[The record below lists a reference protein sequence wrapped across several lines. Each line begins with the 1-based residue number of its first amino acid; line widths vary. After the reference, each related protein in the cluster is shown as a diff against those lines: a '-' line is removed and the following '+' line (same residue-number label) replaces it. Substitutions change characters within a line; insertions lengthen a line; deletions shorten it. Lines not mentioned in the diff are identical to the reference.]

1 MSTVLII
8 GVVFGLLALRQSV
21 LVILGAVLAI
31 LYLSNTDDSLR
42 FIALDAWQALNKD
55 ILLSIPLFIL
65 CGQLMSEGSIA
76 SRLVA
81 LVRALVGPIPG
92 GLAIATILSCA
103 TFAAVS
109 GSSTVTLLAVG
120 SVMFPALIEAG
131 YSRRFAIGALCAAG
145 TLGIIVPPSIPLI
158 LYGVMTGTSITD
170 LFIAGI
176 GPAIVLTLLLA
187 IYSGVAN
194 FKRRQ
199 ATWSL
204 QEIMTT
210 AKEGVWS
217 LFMPFIILGGIY
229 SGHFTAT
236 ESAAVAVI
244 YALLI
249 ETFVHRELNF
259 QKINDVIYSTSKLL
273 GSLFPVLMLAVC
285 LTVYLTYEKSADAF
299 IPALAAWSDTPT
311 QFVLITNGVLLLVGT
326 LIDIGSAILIFA
338 PLLQPIAAEQ
348 GFDPVH
354 FGISMIVNLEIGYLT
369 PPFGLNLIVAMA
381 AFNASFKEVCL
392 AVIPFLIIM
401 LIGLGIVVSLPALSL
416 FLL

>member
-1 MSTVLII
+1 MTTVIIVITVFSLLI
-8 GVVFGLLALRQSV
+8 LRQSV
-21 LVILGAVLAI
+21 LVLLGAVLAV
-31 LYLSNTDDSLR
+31 LYLVNTQDSLR
-42 FIALDAWQALNKD
+42 FIALDAWQSLNKD

-76 SRLVA
+76 TRLVT

-92 GLAIATILSCA
+92 GLAIATIVSCA

-120 SVMFPALIEAG
+120 SVMFPALLEAG

-170 LFIAGI
+170 LFIAGV
-176 GPAIVLTLLLA
+176 GPALCLTLLLSLYAGVINFSKRQSGWSIRA
-187 IYSGVAN
+187 IAMAVKNGI
-194 FKRRQ
+194 
-199 ATWSL
+199 WS
-204 QEIMTT
+204 MM
-210 AKEGVWS
+210 
-217 LFMPFIILGGIY
+217 MPFIILGGIY

-244 YALLI
+244 YALIVETLI
-249 ETFVHRELNF
+249 HKDLNID
-259 QKINDVIYSTSKLL
+259 KINTVIFNTSKLL

-285 LTVYLTYEKSADAF
+285 LTVYLTYAKSADIFVPTIASWAESPFQF
-299 IPALAAWSDTPT
+299 I
-311 QFVLITNGVLLLVGT
+311 IMTNGLLLLVGT
-326 LIDIGSAILIFA
+326 LVDIGSAILIFA
-338 PLLQPIAAEQ
+338 PLLQPVAMQQ

-392 AVIPFLIIM
+392 AVLPYLGIM
-401 LIGLGIVVSLPALSL
+401 LVGLGIVVAWPELSL

>member
-1 MSTVLII
+1 VSTLLIVGLVLC
-8 GVVFGLLALRQSV
+8 LLALRQSV
-21 LVILGAVLAI
+21 LVILGAVLAT

-131 YSRRFAIGALCAAG
+131 YSRKFAIGALCAAG

-187 IYSGVAN
+187 VYSGVAN
-194 FKRRQ
+194 FSRRQ

-204 QEIMTT
+204 QEIVTT
-210 AKEGVWS
+210 AKEGAWS

-244 YALLI
+244 YALII

-311 QFVLITNGVLLLVGT
+311 QFVLITNAVLLLVGT

-392 AVIPFLIIM
+392 AVIPFLAIM

>member
-1 MSTVLII
+1 MSALLMTS
-8 GVVFGLLALRQSV
+8 VVIALLALRQTV
-21 LVILGAVLAI
+21 LVILGFVLAI
-31 LYLSNTDDSLR
+31 LYVTTTDDSIR
-42 FIALDAWQALNKD
+42 FIAFDAWQALNKD

-131 YSRRFAIGALCAAG
+131 YSRKFAIGALCAAG

-170 LFIAGI
+170 LFIAGV
-176 GPAIVLTLLLA
+176 GPAIVLTLLLSL
-187 IYSGVAN
+187 YSGLAN
-194 FKRRQ
+194 CSRRQ
-199 ATWSL
+199 GTWSSK
-204 QEIMTT
+204 EIVAT
-210 AKEGVWS
+210 AKAGIWS

-249 ETFVHRELNF
+249 ETFVHRELNL
-259 QKINDVIYSTSKLL
+259 QKIN
-273 GSLFPVLMLAVC
+273 
-285 LTVYLTYEKSADAF
+285 
-299 IPALAAWSDTPT
+299 
-311 QFVLITNGVLLLVGT
+311 
-326 LIDIGSAILIFA
+326 
-338 PLLQPIAAEQ
+338 
-348 GFDPVH
+348 
-354 FGISMIVNLEIGYLT
+354 
-369 PPFGLNLIVAMA
+369 
-381 AFNASFKEVCL
+381 
-392 AVIPFLIIM
+392 
-401 LIGLGIVVSLPALSL
+401 
-416 FLL
+416 

>member
-1 MSTVLII
+1 MTAALII
-8 GVVFGLLALRQSV
+8 ASLLALLIMRQSV
-21 LVILGAVLAI
+21 LVLLGAVLAL
-31 LYLSNTDDSLR
+31 LYLLNTQDSLR

-76 SRLVA
+76 TRLVA

-92 GLAIATILSCA
+92 GLAIATIVSCA

-158 LYGVMTGTSITD
+158 LYGVMTSTSITD
-170 LFIAGI
+170 LFIAGV
-176 GPAIVLTLLLA
+176 GPALCLTLLLA
-187 IYSGVAN
+187 LYAAAIN
-194 FKRRQ
+194 FDKRQ
-199 ATWSL
+199 GSWSL
-204 QEIMTT
+204 SAIGT
-210 AKEGVWS
+210 AAKNGVWS
-217 LFMPFIILGGIY
+217 LMMPFIILGGIY

-244 YALLI
+244 YALVVETLI
-249 ETFVHRELNF
+249 HKDLNVA
-259 QKINDVIYSTSKLL
+259 KINTVIFNTSKLL

-285 LTVYLTYEKSADAF
+285 LTVYLTYAKSADIF
-299 IPALAAWSDTPT
+299 VPT
-311 QFVLITNGVLLLVGT
+311 IASWAESPLQFMIMTNGLLLLVGT

-338 PLLQPIAAEQ
+338 PLLQPVALQQ

-381 AFNASFKEVCL
+381 AFNASFKEVCI
-392 AVIPFLIIM
+392 AVLPYLGIM
-401 LIGLGIVVSLPALSL
+401 LLGLGIVVAWPELSL

>member
-1 MSTVLII
+1 MTTASIFVTLLVL
-8 GVVFGLLALRQSV
+8 LLLRQSV
-21 LVILGAVLAI
+21 LVLLGAVLAL
-31 LYLSNTDDSLR
+31 LYLFNTEDSLR

-76 SRLVA
+76 TRLVA

-131 YSRRFAIGALCAAG
+131 YSRTFAIGALCAAG

-170 LFIAGI
+170 LFIAGV
-176 GPAIVLTLLLA
+176 GPALVLTILLA
-187 IYSGVAN
+187 LYAGVMN
-194 FKRRQ
+194 FTKRQ
-199 ATWSL
+199 DSWSL
-204 QEIMTT
+204 REIAVA
-210 AKEGVWS
+210 AKDGIWS
-217 LFMPFIILGGIY
+217 LMMPFIILGGIY

-244 YALLI
+244 YALFV
-249 ETFVHRELNF
+249 ETAIHKDLNLA
-259 QKINDVIYSTSKLL
+259 KINSVIFSTSKLL

-285 LTVYLTYEKSADAF
+285 LTVYLTYAKSADIFVPTIAS
-299 IPALAAWSDTPT
+299 WSESPL
-311 QFVLITNGVLLLVGT
+311 QFMVMTNILLLLVGT

-338 PLLQPIAAEQ
+338 PLLQPVALQQ

-381 AFNASFKEVCL
+381 AFNATFKEVCV
-392 AVIPFLIIM
+392 AVLPYLGIM
-401 LIGLGIVVSLPALSL
+401 LLGLGIVVAWPELSL

>member
-1 MSTVLII
+1 MSALLMTS
-8 GVVFGLLALRQSV
+8 VVIALLALRQTV
-21 LVILGAVLAI
+21 LVILGFVLAI
-31 LYLSNTDDSLR
+31 LYVTTTDDSIR
-42 FIALDAWQALNKD
+42 FIAFDAWQALNKD

-131 YSRRFAIGALCAAG
+131 YSRKFAIGALCAAG

-170 LFIAGI
+170 LFIAGV
-176 GPAIVLTLLLA
+176 GPAIVLTLLLSL
-187 IYSGVAN
+187 YSGLAN
-194 FKRRQ
+194 CSRRQ
-199 ATWSL
+199 GTWSSK
-204 QEIMTT
+204 EIVAT
-210 AKEGVWS
+210 AKAGIWS

-249 ETFVHRELNF
+249 ETFVHRELNL
-259 QKINDVIYSTSKLL
+259 QKINEVIYSTSKLL

-299 IPALAAWSDTPT
+299 IPALAAWSETPA
-311 QFVLITNGVLLLVGT
+311 QFVLITNAVLLLVGT

-392 AVIPFLIIM
+392 AVIPFLVIM

>member
-1 MSTVLII
+1 MTTASIFVTLLVL
-8 GVVFGLLALRQSV
+8 LLLRQSV
-21 LVILGAVLAI
+21 LVLLGAVLAL
-31 LYLSNTDDSLR
+31 LYLFNTEDSLR

-76 SRLVA
+76 TRLVA

-131 YSRRFAIGALCAAG
+131 YSRTFAIGALCAAG

-170 LFIAGI
+170 LFIAGV
-176 GPAIVLTLLLA
+176 GPALVLTILLA
-187 IYSGVAN
+187 LYAGVMN
-194 FKRRQ
+194 FTKRQ
-199 ATWSL
+199 DSWSL
-204 QEIMTT
+204 REIAVA
-210 AKEGVWS
+210 AKDGIWS
-217 LFMPFIILGGIY
+217 LMMPFIILGGIY

-244 YALLI
+244 YALFV
-249 ETFVHRELNF
+249 ETAIHKDLNLA
-259 QKINDVIYSTSKLL
+259 KINSVIFSTSKLL

-285 LTVYLTYEKSADAF
+285 LTVYLTYAKSADIF
-299 IPALAAWSDTPT
+299 VPTITSWSESPL
-311 QFVLITNGVLLLVGT
+311 QFMVMTNILLLLVGT

-338 PLLQPIAAEQ
+338 PLLQPVALQQ

-381 AFNASFKEVCL
+381 AFNASFKEVCI
-392 AVIPFLIIM
+392 AVLPYLGIM
-401 LIGLGIVVSLPALSL
+401 LLGLGIVVAWPQLSL

>member
-1 MSTVLII
+1 MTVTAIAAIVFALLI
-8 GVVFGLLALRQSV
+8 LRQSV
-21 LVILGAVLAI
+21 LVLLGSTLAL
-31 LYLSNTDDSLR
+31 LYLFNTEDSLR
-42 FIALDAWQALNKD
+42 FIALDAWQSLNKD

-76 SRLVA
+76 TRLVT

-92 GLAIATILSCA
+92 GLAIATIVSCA

-170 LFIAGI
+170 LFIAGV
-176 GPAIVLTLLLA
+176 GPAICLTFLLA
-187 IYSGVAN
+187 SYAGVIN
-194 FKRRQ
+194 FNKRQ
-199 ATWSL
+199 GQWSIRAIGL
-204 QEIMTT
+204 AIKQ
-210 AKEGVWS
+210 GVWS
-217 LFMPFIILGGIY
+217 LMMPFIILGGIY

-244 YALLI
+244 YALI
-249 ETFVHRELNF
+249 VETAIHKDLNF
-259 QKINDVIYSTSKLL
+259 DKINTVIFNTSKLL

-285 LTVYLTYEKSADAF
+285 LTVYLTYAKSADVF
-299 IPALAAWSDTPT
+299 IPTITAWAESPL
-311 QFVLITNGVLLLVGT
+311 QFMVMTNLLLLLVGT

-338 PLLQPIAAEQ
+338 PLLQPVALQQ

-381 AFNASFKEVCL
+381 AFNASFKEVCW
-392 AVIPFLIIM
+392 AVLPYLGIM
-401 LIGLGIVVSLPALSL
+401 LLGLGIVVVWPELSL

>member
-1 MSTVLII
+1 VSTLLIVGLVLC
-8 GVVFGLLALRQSV
+8 LLALRQSV
-21 LVILGAVLAI
+21 LVILGAVLAT

-131 YSRRFAIGALCAAG
+131 YSRKFAIGALCAAG

-187 IYSGVAN
+187 VYSGVAN
-194 FKRRQ
+194 FSRRQ

-204 QEIMTT
+204 QEIVTT
-210 AKEGVWS
+210 AKEGAWS

-244 YALLI
+244 YALII

-311 QFVLITNGVLLLVGT
+311 QFVLITNAVLLLLGT

-392 AVIPFLIIM
+392 AVIPFLAIM
-401 LIGLGIVVSLPALSL
+401 LIGLVIVVSLPALSL

>member
-1 MSTVLII
+1 MTTATI
-8 GVVFGLLALRQSV
+8 VVTLFILLLLRQSV
-21 LVILGAVLAI
+21 LVLLGAVLAL
-31 LYLSNTDDSLR
+31 LYLFNTEDSLR
-42 FIALDAWQALNKD
+42 FIALDAWQSLNKD

-76 SRLVA
+76 TRLVA

-131 YSRRFAIGALCAAG
+131 YSRTFAIGALCAAG

-170 LFIAGI
+170 LFIAGV
-176 GPAIVLTLLLA
+176 GPALVLTILLA
-187 IYSGVAN
+187 FYAGVMN
-194 FKRRQ
+194 FKKRQ
-199 ATWSL
+199 DSWSL
-204 QEIMTT
+204 RDIAVA
-210 AKEGVWS
+210 AKAGIWS
-217 LFMPFIILGGIY
+217 LMMPFIILGGIY

-244 YALLI
+244 YALFV
-249 ETFVHRELNF
+249 ETAIHKDLNLA
-259 QKINDVIYSTSKLL
+259 KINSVIFSTSKLL

-285 LTVYLTYEKSADAF
+285 LTVYLTYAKSADIFVPTIAS
-299 IPALAAWSDTPT
+299 WSESPL
-311 QFVLITNGVLLLVGT
+311 QFMVMTNILLLLVGT

-338 PLLQPIAAEQ
+338 PLLQPVALQQ

-381 AFNASFKEVCL
+381 AFNATFKEVCV
-392 AVIPFLIIM
+392 AVLPYLGIM
-401 LIGLGIVVSLPALSL
+401 LLGLGIVVAWPELSL

>member
-1 MSTVLII
+1 MTTASIVVALFILI
-8 GVVFGLLALRQSV
+8 LLRQSV
-21 LVILGAVLAI
+21 LVLLGAVLA
-31 LYLSNTDDSLR
+31 LLTLFNTEDSLR
-42 FIALDAWQALNKD
+42 FIALDAWQSLNKD

-76 SRLVA
+76 TRLVA

-131 YSRRFAIGALCAAG
+131 YSRTFAIGALCAAG

-170 LFIAGI
+170 LFIAGV
-176 GPAIVLTLLLA
+176 GPALVLTILLA
-187 IYSGVAN
+187 FYAGVMN
-194 FKRRQ
+194 FKKRQ
-199 ATWSL
+199 DSWSL
-204 QEIMTT
+204 RDIAVA
-210 AKEGVWS
+210 AKAGIWS
-217 LFMPFIILGGIY
+217 LMMPFIILGGIY
-229 SGHFTAT
+229 SGQFTAT

-244 YALLI
+244 YALFV
-249 ETFVHRELNF
+249 ETAIHKDLNLA
-259 QKINDVIYSTSKLL
+259 KINSVIFSTSKLL

-285 LTVYLTYEKSADAF
+285 LTVYLTYAKSADIFVPTIAS
-299 IPALAAWSDTPT
+299 WSESPL
-311 QFVLITNGVLLLVGT
+311 QFMVMTNILLLLVGT

-338 PLLQPIAAEQ
+338 PLLQPVALQQ

-381 AFNASFKEVCL
+381 AFNASFKEVCI
-392 AVIPFLIIM
+392 AVLPYLGIM
-401 LIGLGIVVSLPALSL
+401 LLGLGIVVAWPELSL

>member
-1 MSTVLII
+1 MTTATI
-8 GVVFGLLALRQSV
+8 VVTLFILLLLRQSV
-21 LVILGAVLAI
+21 LVLLGAVLTL
-31 LYLSNTDDSLR
+31 LYLFNTEDSLR
-42 FIALDAWQALNKD
+42 FIALDAWQSLNKD

-76 SRLVA
+76 TRLVA

-131 YSRRFAIGALCAAG
+131 YSRTFAIGALCAAG

-170 LFIAGI
+170 LFIAGV
-176 GPAIVLTLLLA
+176 GPALVLTILLA
-187 IYSGVAN
+187 LYAGVMN
-194 FKRRQ
+194 FKKRQ
-199 ATWSL
+199 DYWSL
-204 QEIMTT
+204 RDIAVAT
-210 AKEGVWS
+210 KDGIWS
-217 LFMPFIILGGIY
+217 LMMPFIILGGIY

-244 YALLI
+244 YALFV
-249 ETFVHRELNF
+249 ETALHKDLNLA
-259 QKINDVIYSTSKLL
+259 KINSVIFSTSKLL

-285 LTVYLTYEKSADAF
+285 LTVYLTYAKSADIFVPTIAS
-299 IPALAAWSDTPT
+299 WSESPL
-311 QFVLITNGVLLLVGT
+311 QFMVMTNILLLLVGT

-338 PLLQPIAAEQ
+338 PLLQPVALQQ

-381 AFNASFKEVCL
+381 AFNASFKEVCI
-392 AVIPFLIIM
+392 AVLPYLGIM
-401 LIGLGIVVSLPALSL
+401 LLGLGIVVAWPELSL

>member
-1 MSTVLII
+1 MSTLLIVGLVLC
-8 GVVFGLLALRQSV
+8 LLALRQSV
-21 LVILGAVLAI
+21 LVILGAVLAT

-131 YSRRFAIGALCAAG
+131 YSRKFAIGALCAAG

-187 IYSGVAN
+187 VYSGVAN
-194 FKRRQ
+194 FSRRQ

-204 QEIMTT
+204 QEIVTT
-210 AKEGVWS
+210 AKEGAWS

-244 YALLI
+244 YALII

-311 QFVLITNGVLLLVGT
+311 EFVLITNAVLLLVGT

-392 AVIPFLIIM
+392 AVIPFLAIM

>member
-1 MSTVLII
+1 MTTATI
-8 GVVFGLLALRQSV
+8 VVTLFILLLLRQSV
-21 LVILGAVLAI
+21 LVLLGAVLTL
-31 LYLSNTDDSLR
+31 LYLFNTEDSLR
-42 FIALDAWQALNKD
+42 FIALDAWQSLNKD

-76 SRLVA
+76 TRLVA

-131 YSRRFAIGALCAAG
+131 YSRTFAIGALCAAG

-170 LFIAGI
+170 LFIAGV
-176 GPAIVLTLLLA
+176 GPALVLTILLA
-187 IYSGVAN
+187 LYAGVMN
-194 FKRRQ
+194 FKKRQ
-199 ATWSL
+199 DYWSL
-204 QEIMTT
+204 RDIAVAT
-210 AKEGVWS
+210 KDGIWS
-217 LFMPFIILGGIY
+217 LMMPFIILGGIY

-244 YALLI
+244 YALFV
-249 ETFVHRELNF
+249 ETALHKDLNLA
-259 QKINDVIYSTSKLL
+259 KINSVIFSTSKLL

-285 LTVYLTYEKSADAF
+285 LTVYLTYAKSADIFVPTIAY
-299 IPALAAWSDTPT
+299 WSESPL
-311 QFVLITNGVLLLVGT
+311 QFMVMTNILLLLVGT

-338 PLLQPIAAEQ
+338 PLLQPVALQQ

-381 AFNASFKEVCL
+381 AFNASFKEVCI
-392 AVIPFLIIM
+392 AVLPYLGIM
-401 LIGLGIVVSLPALSL
+401 LLGLGIVVAWPELSL

>member
-1 MSTVLII
+1 MTTASIFVTLLVL
-8 GVVFGLLALRQSV
+8 LLLRQSV
-21 LVILGAVLAI
+21 LVLLGAVLTL
-31 LYLSNTDDSLR
+31 LYLFNTEDSLR
-42 FIALDAWQALNKD
+42 FIALDAWQSLNKD

-76 SRLVA
+76 TRLVA

-131 YSRRFAIGALCAAG
+131 YSRTFAIGALCAAG

-170 LFIAGI
+170 LFIAGV
-176 GPAIVLTLLLA
+176 GPALVLTILLA
-187 IYSGVAN
+187 LYAGVMN
-194 FKRRQ
+194 FKKRQ
-199 ATWSL
+199 DYWSL
-204 QEIMTT
+204 RDIAVAT
-210 AKEGVWS
+210 KDGIWS
-217 LFMPFIILGGIY
+217 LMMPFIILGGIY

-244 YALLI
+244 YALFV
-249 ETFVHRELNF
+249 ETALHKDLNLA
-259 QKINDVIYSTSKLL
+259 KINSVIFSTSKLL

-285 LTVYLTYEKSADAF
+285 LTVYLTYAKSADIFVPTIAY
-299 IPALAAWSDTPT
+299 WSESPL
-311 QFVLITNGVLLLVGT
+311 QFMVMTNILLLLVGT

-338 PLLQPIAAEQ
+338 PLLQPVALQQ

-381 AFNASFKEVCL
+381 AFNASFKEVCI
-392 AVIPFLIIM
+392 AVLPYLGIM
-401 LIGLGIVVSLPALSL
+401 LLGLGIVVAWPELSL

>member
-1 MSTVLII
+1 MSTLLIVGLVLC
-8 GVVFGLLALRQSV
+8 LLALRQSV
-21 LVILGAVLAI
+21 LVILGAVLAT

-131 YSRRFAIGALCAAG
+131 YSRKFAIGALCAAG

-187 IYSGVAN
+187 VYSGVAN
-194 FKRRQ
+194 FSRRQ

-204 QEIMTT
+204 QEIVTT
-210 AKEGVWS
+210 AKEGAWS

-244 YALLI
+244 YALII

-311 QFVLITNGVLLLVGT
+311 QFVLITNAVLLLVGT

-392 AVIPFLIIM
+392 AVIPFLAIM

>member
-1 MSTVLII
+1 
-8 GVVFGLLALRQSV
+8 
-21 LVILGAVLAI
+21 
-31 LYLSNTDDSLR
+31 
-42 FIALDAWQALNKD
+42 
-55 ILLSIPLFIL
+55 
-65 CGQLMSEGSIA
+65 
-76 SRLVA
+76 
-81 LVRALVGPIPG
+81 
-92 GLAIATILSCA
+92 
-103 TFAAVS
+103 
-109 GSSTVTLLAVG
+109 
-120 SVMFPALIEAG
+120 
-131 YSRRFAIGALCAAG
+131 
-145 TLGIIVPPSIPLI
+145 
-158 LYGVMTGTSITD
+158 
-170 LFIAGI
+170 
-176 GPAIVLTLLLA
+176 
-187 IYSGVAN
+187 
-194 FKRRQ
+194 
-199 ATWSL
+199 
-204 QEIMTT
+204 
-210 AKEGVWS
+210 
-217 LFMPFIILGGIY
+217 MPFIILGGIY

-299 IPALAAWSDTPT
+299 IPTLAAWSDTPT
-311 QFVLITNGVLLLVGT
+311 QFVLITNAVLLLVGT

>member
-1 MSTVLII
+1 MSTLLIVGLVLC
-8 GVVFGLLALRQSV
+8 LLALRQSV
-21 LVILGAVLAI
+21 LVILGAVLAT

-131 YSRRFAIGALCAAG
+131 YSRKFAIGALCAAG

-187 IYSGVAN
+187 VYSGVAN
-194 FKRRQ
+194 FSRRQ

-204 QEIMTT
+204 QEIVTT
-210 AKEGVWS
+210 AKEGAWS

-244 YALLI
+244 YALII

-311 QFVLITNGVLLLVGT
+311 QFVLITNAVLLLVGT

-392 AVIPFLIIM
+392 AVIPFLAIM
-401 LIGLGIVVSLPALSL
+401 LIGLVIVVSLPALSL

>member
-1 MSTVLII
+1 MTTASIVVALFILI
-8 GVVFGLLALRQSV
+8 LLRQSV
-21 LVILGAVLAI
+21 LVLLGAVLAL
-31 LYLSNTDDSLR
+31 LYLFNTEDSLR
-42 FIALDAWQALNKD
+42 FIALDAWQSLNKD

-76 SRLVA
+76 TRLVA

-131 YSRRFAIGALCAAG
+131 YSRTFAIGALCAAG

-170 LFIAGI
+170 LFIAGV
-176 GPAIVLTLLLA
+176 GPALVLTILLA
-187 IYSGVAN
+187 FYAGVMN
-194 FKRRQ
+194 FKKRQ
-199 ATWSL
+199 DSWSL
-204 QEIMTT
+204 RDIAVA
-210 AKEGVWS
+210 AKAGIWS
-217 LFMPFIILGGIY
+217 LMMPFIILGGIY

-244 YALLI
+244 YALFV
-249 ETFVHRELNF
+249 ETAIHKDLNLA
-259 QKINDVIYSTSKLL
+259 KINSVIFSTSKLL

-285 LTVYLTYEKSADAF
+285 LTVYLTYAKSADIFVPTIAS
-299 IPALAAWSDTPT
+299 WSESPL
-311 QFVLITNGVLLLVGT
+311 QFMVMTNVLLLLVGT

-338 PLLQPIAAEQ
+338 PLLQPVALQQ

-381 AFNASFKEVCL
+381 AFSASFKEVCI
-392 AVIPFLIIM
+392 AVLPYLGIM
-401 LIGLGIVVSLPALSL
+401 LLGLGIVVAWPELSL

>member
-1 MSTVLII
+1 MSTML
-8 GVVFGLLALRQSV
+8 VVCAVVGLLALRQSV

-31 LYLSNTDDSLR
+31 LYLGNTDDSLR

-131 YSRRFAIGALCAAG
+131 YSRKFAIGALCAAG

-170 LFIAGI
+170 LFIAGV
-176 GPAIVLTLLLA
+176 GPALVLTLLLA
-187 IYSGVAN
+187 VYSGLAN
-194 FKRRQ
+194 FSRRQ
-199 ATWSL
+199 SSWSL

-299 IPALAAWSDTPT
+299 IPTLAAWSDTPT
-311 QFVLITNGVLLLVGT
+311 QFVLITNAVLLLVGT